1 MSPARRIHR
10 RRIAGLLPL
19 FFCFLAACGEDR
31 SAGEAS
37 GDPPPAAEAKPDQP
51 DPHSGSTNARHDYLI
66 EYLKKQGVTA
76 QKPADIDPSI
86 VQPVEG
92 LGEDLQ
98 YLIPD
103 GWEQLGSTRLRLVNA
118 MVKNDAGEG
127 EFYAVVMAGKG
138 GDELE
143 NVNSWR
149 SEAKLPVLAAKD
161 ELAAYCRFKTL
172 PTGIYRIYEFIPE
185 DADTG
190 VVVAIHQRT
199 AETWYFKMRGST
211 AVLSTALSAFDEFLA
226 SLKYE

>member
-1 MSPARRIHR
+1 MSPVRRIHG
-10 RRIAGLLPL
+10 RRIASLLPL
-19 FFCFLAACGEDR
+19 FCCFLASCGEDR
-31 SAGEAS
+31 STGQTSE
-37 GDPPPAAEAKPDQP
+37 DPPAAAEAKPDQP
-51 DPHSGSTNARHDYLI
+51 EPYSARPNARHDHLI

-76 QKPADIDPSI
+76 QKSADIDPSI
-86 VQPVEG
+86 VQPVKG

-118 MVKNDAGEG
+118 TVKNDAGEG
-127 EFYAVVMAGKG
+127 EFYAVVMTGKG

-149 SEAKLPVLAAKD
+149 TEAKLPVLAAKD
-161 ELAAYCRFKTL
+161 ELVAYCRFKTL

-185 DADTG
+185 DSQTG

-211 AVLSTALSAFDEFLA
+211 AVLSSSLNAFEEFLA